1 MSGENVETLAKL
13 GSGASDAWATAKRNI
28 GEWVAFAANQLGI
41 VGRSQEEI
49 NEAASKEGAARRET
63 AQALIEQQSRMKAVA
78 DASKEAAELQKE
90 MAATAK
96 ELRVAQGG
104 TYGSDYERANEM
116 VRKEEEFYKQNL
128 ALLKSGNPDE
138 AAKAINDENVK
149 AAKEAEKTG
158 QTGIY
163 FGRDEEEAQKFHRQ
177 RIFAIDSENRA
188 LIDQR
193 EHQKRIK
200 TEEQESN
207 KLKGEAKT
215 MLEAAMKPLDKYAET
230 VAKIRDLEK
239 KRYLDAEQAQKL
251 EKKAAEDL
259 KNAQAKEQGHM
270 GEAYVR
276 GTMEEYTE
284 RMRLEQEAGQRL
296 RQAASAQSANGPN
309 RAEERTATA
318 TEQLPAKLDIIA
330 ARLQSLSAPGSASE
344 PAMVWR

>member
-1 MSGENVETLAKL
+1 MAELTRKQ
-13 GSGASDAWATAKRNI
+13 ATARKAYPNVLRRN
-28 GEWVAFAANQLGI
+28 GLRDVPWERPVGHGPRSRERVVQVEPPDFA
-41 VGRSQEEI
+41 VG
-49 NEAASKEGAARRET
+49 T
-63 AQALIEQQSRMKAVA
+63 A
-78 DASKEAAELQKE
+78 
-90 MAATAK
+90 
-96 ELRVAQGG
+96 GG
-104 TYGSDYERANEM
+104 TRSP
-116 VRKEEEFYKQNL
+116 FPHQ
-128 ALLKSGNPDE
+128 
-138 AAKAINDENVK
+138 
-149 AAKEAEKTG
+149 
-158 QTGIY
+158 
-163 FGRDEEEAQKFHRQ
+163 Q

-193 EHQKRIK
+193 EHQKRIN

-330 ARLQSLSAPGSASE
+330 ARLQSLSAPGRASE